1 MKQESIASR
10 QRRRRFSLVLIVCTL
25 LIAIQFIDGG
35 SSIDTREPQLDPSV
49 LARRIESGEYTL
61 ATKALGQL
69 AVAERTNG
77 SDYQRSAFSDDWAE
91 RNGCDMR
98 NRVLQRDLVD
108 TVLAED
114 NCTVL
119 SGTLTRGPYS
129 QEEIRFERGIGS
141 SNAIHIEHIVAVS
154 DAWQKGA
161 QKLSTEKRQQFYN
174 DPLNLIAVD
183 GPTNIQKGSQDAAG
197 WLPDAAY
204 RCRYIARQIAVKQRY
219 NLWLSPAEHRAMS
232 RQLQKC
238 PLQVLPLQP
247 GA

>member
-10 QRRRRFSLVLIVCTL
+10 QRKRRFSLVFIVCL
-25 LIAIQFIDGG
+25 LIIAFQFIGNSPQVSPD
-35 SSIDTREPQLDPSV
+35 EPQLDASV
-49 LARRIESGEYTL
+49 LARRIESGEYTR
-61 ATKALGQL
+61 ASKALGQL
-69 AVAERTNG
+69 AVAERADG

-91 RNGCDMR
+91 RNGCDTR
-98 NRVLQRDLVD
+98 NRILQRDLVD
-108 TVLAED
+108 VVLADD

-119 SGTLTRGPYS
+119 SGILTRGPYS
-129 QEEIRFERGIGS
+129 QKEIRFERGVGS
-141 SNAIHIEHIVAVS
+141 SNAIHIEHVVAVS

-161 QKLSTEKRQQFYN
+161 QTLSAEQRLQFYN

-183 GPTNIQKGSQDAAG
+183 GPTNIEKGSQDAAG
-197 WLPDAAY
+197 WLPDPAY

-219 NLWLSPAEHRAMS
+219 DLWLSAAEQRTMS